1 MSKVKKGF
9 TITEVLLV
17 LGLAGIIII
26 ALFLIYP
33 KVQSYVRVNQETRNI
48 HILSSGIR
56 TLYASKT
63 SYTGVSNLSMTD
75 AGIVPDTML
84 LPANSGMGKGYI
96 YNVWKGQVI
105 LSTSNKKNATSFG
118 TLYHIAYYN
127 VPDADCVKLITSV
140 SRGFYWIIS
149 NSITVVGPD
158 KEFDPA
164 SLGSACSANNKNYV
178 TFSGE

>member
-1 MSKVKKGF
+1 MKIKKGF
-9 TITEVLLV
+9 TMVETLLV
-17 LGLAGIIII
+17 MGLAAIIII
-26 ALFLIYP
+26 AIFMIYP
-33 KVQSYVRVNQETRNI
+33 KVQSYIKVNQETRNI
-48 HILSSGIR
+48 HILASGIR

-63 SYTGVSNLSMTD
+63 SYSGVANQSITD
-75 AGIVPDTML
+75 AGIVPDSML

-96 YNVWKGQVI
+96 YNSWKGQVI
-105 LSTSNKKNATSFG
+105 LSTSNKKNATSVG

-149 NSITVVGPD
+149 NGTTIVGPD
-158 KEFDPA
+158 NEFNPS
-164 SLGSACSANNKNYV
+164 SLGSACSANNKNYI